1 MNVKQWYRYNIDIGI
16 SLSICCIH
24 LFIPLCV
31 AFANVILKCLSIRF
45 TEREQRLRLQ
55 LFRPT
60 TATTTFKN
68 MKEACWREEGLWGND
83 AIDTSLRYR
92 WLVPRRFPF
101 TFPWL
106 LYIVVPF
113 AWLNC
118 FWPAC
123 LAACL
128 GLSAFWATLRG
139 WTGSP
144 TSLLLA
150 LCLLHL
156 ANKSQNAIKVST
168 PHRRR
173 RRTLF
178 AAGCMHGGVMCCGSA
193 FAMLSVS
200 LDSCLIVW
208 PRPSHSSWVR

>member
-1 MNVKQWYRYNIDIGI
+1 MCRLCKCHFKMPFD
-16 SLSICCIH
+16 SLH
-24 LFIPLCV
+24 TQ
-31 AFANVILKCLSIRF
+31 K
-45 TEREQRLRLQ
+45 EREQRLRLQ
-55 LFRPT
+55 LFRPRTT
-60 TATTTFKN
+60 TATTW
-68 MKEACWREEGLWGND
+68 KEHTEGGLEGLWGND

-118 FWPAC
+118 FWPALPC
-123 LAACL
+123 QPSLAACL
-128 GLSAFWATLRG
+128 PRLICILGYTWWLDGFAYC
-139 WTGSP
+139 
-144 TSLLLA
+144 SLLLA

-168 PHRRR
+168 LPNRRR

-178 AAGCMHGGVMCCGSA
+178 AAGCMHGGVMCGGSA
-193 FAMLSVS
+193 FAGLLFNRLASAESQQLSP
-200 LDSCLIVW
+200 LE
-208 PRPSHSSWVR
+208 H